1 MHIRVIAVGG
11 KQPGWVVDGFDDYAR
26 RLPANWRFGLKQIP
40 TARRG
45 RGTVDAARDNE
56 GEQILAAL
64 REQERLIALD
74 ERGSQV
80 SSQALAGWIGD
91 WQADGRDLGLVIG
104 GPDGLSQRCLDRAE
118 TVWSLSRLTLPHGL
132 VRVLLAEQLYRA
144 WTLSTGHPYHRS

>member
-11 KQPGWVVDGFDDYAR
+11 RQPRWVADGFDDYAR
-26 RLPANWRFGLKQIP
+26 RLPANWRFNLKQIP

-45 RGTVDAARDNE
+45 RGTADAARDSE

-64 REQERLIALD
+64 QEQERMFALD

-80 SSQALAGWIGD
+80 SSAELARWIED